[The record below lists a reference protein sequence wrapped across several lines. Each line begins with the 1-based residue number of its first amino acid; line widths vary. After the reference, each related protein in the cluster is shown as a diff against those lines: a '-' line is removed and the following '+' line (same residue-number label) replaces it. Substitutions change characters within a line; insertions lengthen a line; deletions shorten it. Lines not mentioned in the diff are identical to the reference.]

1 MVYCK
6 ESYLSLKL
14 QILYLDNEIISR
26 EVEIPLYRKAFD
38 RKMVGNR
45 WDILVRKLVYFQ
57 KTKISI
63 ARSTE

>member
-1 MVYCK
+1 VVCCK

-26 EVEIPLYRKAFD
+26 AVQIPLYRKAVD
-38 RKMVGNR
+38 KKMVGNR

-63 ARSTE
+63 ARSIE

>member
-1 MVYCK
+1 VVYCK

-26 EVEIPLYRKAFD
+26 AVQIPLYRKAFD

-45 WDILVRKLVYFQ
+45 WDILVTKLVYFQ
-57 KTKISI
+57 KAKISI
-63 ARSTE
+63 ARSRE